1 MKNENRGFSLVEIII
16 VLAILGILAGFF
28 ITGIGYIFG
37 TAARSCANE
46 IKTAVGSARITTMGK
61 EETVL
66 RIYKESADGAYLK
79 QLWIDDADGSGPYG
93 DAPAQIGKAYLEVVY
108 WQEGE
113 DESQTGH
120 LLDGTT
126 ELRIGFDRAS
136 GAETKVKMNIDGSAE
151 ERPLVKKIEVRGGG
165 RTYTVRIA
173 PATGK
178 VYLE

>member
-28 ITGIGYIFG
+28 VTGIGYIFG

-66 RIYKESADGAYLK
+66 SIYKDSADGAYFK
-79 QLWIDDADGSGPYG
+79 QLWIDNTDGSGPYG
-93 DAPAQIGKAYLEVVY
+93 DSPEQIGKAYLEVVY
-108 WQEGE
+108 WQKGE
-113 DESQTGH
+113 DESLPGH
-120 LLDGTT
+120 LLDGTA
-126 ELRIGFDRAS
+126 ELLIGFDRAS
-136 GAETKVKMNIDGSAE
+136 GAETNIKMSIGGLDRVSQFV
-151 ERPLVKKIEVRGGG
+151 ERIEVRGGG